1 MPDSD
6 GRELVSVAH
15 ANDRIEAE
23 MIQGLLEG
31 AGIPSVL
38 QHVGID
44 GPQLGFGLLNP
55 GGGSRRVMVH
65 AHQAEEASTLL
76 AQTFTENE
84 PENWAETADAVH
96 PEETE
101 GREPRNYGLIGAYAR
116 IWAWSFGLMAL
127 AFAVF
132 MLLRL
137 I

>member
-1 MPDSD
+1 VPSSD
-6 GRELVSVAH
+6 GELVGVAH
-15 ANDRIEAE
+15 ANDRVEAE

-31 AGIPSVL
+31 AGIPSFL

-44 GPQLGFGLLNP
+44 GPQLGVGLLNP

-65 AHQAEEASTLL
+65 AHQVEEASALL

-84 PENWAETADAVH
+84 PENWAESADVIH
-96 PEETE
+96 PEESE

-116 IWAWSFGLMAL
+116 IWAWSLGLMAL

-132 MLLRL
+132 MLRL
-137 I
+137 V